1 MAIRTGGSGAG
12 GLGVVGREAQ
22 LGELARALNAG
33 TFQVV
38 ELVGEPGMGKTALLT
53 ELRIAAQPSRVA
65 AGKATEFERLPF
77 AMFSDAFGD
86 AWTDL
91 LTSVDTPDGRAALY
105 RSARSLL
112 PGAVLVLDDVHWADE
127 ASVELI
133 EHVLRHPP
141 EGPSVLAMA
150 YRPRQLPDRLATA
163 FTALAGEE
171 WWRRLEVGPLTPFEA
186 AAFCGDT
193 LSDVRRQE
201 LYVASGGNPFYLD
214 ALLRLDPGDRDE
226 LPDTVRAVLIGELA
240 GLAPPVRMVAQAA
253 AVLGEEFEAG
263 LIGAV
268 AQTGDI
274 ETLTALDELIAR
286 DLIRQSLVGQRFR
299 FRHPLLRSVVYGSA
313 GAGWRIGAHGRAAQ
327 LLADRGASLAVQAV
341 HLERSATIGD
351 AGAVEV
357 LVRAADQA
365 SSLAPARAAHWL
377 REALR
382 LLGDRAADQ
391 PELSMRLAHTLAVA
405 GQLGESREILHEVLG
420 RLPAG
425 PGDQRLEAVTTLAMV
440 ERLLGSPTGV
450 KRLLLS
456 ELGTGKGKAA
466 LELEVAAGAMRGSQ
480 FATAVSWGE
489 RALESANAEGE
500 HELISTITALLALAH
515 TFYGS
520 TAEASAHLDEAV
532 RMIERAQDKML
543 TGQLESILRAGW
555 TEVFLERHDDAVRH
569 LTRGLEL
576 ARAGGRSYLLADIL
590 VGLAYAC
597 LWTGRLDE
605 ATRHAEDAFEAA
617 LLVGS
622 DELRT
627 MAAGV
632 GVAVAMWT
640 GEPANALRAA
650 EKAVS
655 EMGSAAGRGPTIAA
669 GMLAQAKL
677 LTGDP
682 AGARSTLLDIGGGET
697 LPQLE
702 FPTRAAWLRTLAHSE
717 LALGDTAAAEL
728 SVQRAEMTASVSGL
742 NGHRGHA
749 ALARGTIQLA
759 TGDPAGAAVAAA
771 ESAAAFGAVGMR
783 LYQAQAHMF
792 AGSVLEDRAAAM
804 AEFGRAKALFAA
816 CGAEPLFRQAEI
828 HQRRVGGRTRKPSQ
842 DGPPPLSDR
851 ERQIAELVAAGHTN
865 RQIAEQLF
873 MSPKTVEAHLSR
885 IFAKLGVKTRAA
897 VASAWTQGF

>member
-1 MAIRTGGSGAG
+1 VV
-12 GLGVVGREAQ
+12 GVVGRSAQ
-22 LGELARALNAG
+22 LGELARALDAA
-33 TFQVV
+33 TFRVV
-38 ELVGEPGMGKTALLT
+38 ELLGEPGMGKTALLA
-53 ELRIAAQPSRVA
+53 ELRAAAASRGARVA

-112 PGAVLVLDDVHWADE
+112 PGTVLVLDDVHWADE

-141 EGPSVLAMA
+141 EGAALLAMA

-163 FTALAGEE
+163 FSGLAREE
-171 WWRRLEVGPLTPFEA
+171 WWRRIEVGPLTPVEA
-186 AAFCGDT
+186 AEFCGET
-193 LSDVRRQE
+193 VSHVRATE
-201 LYVASGGNPFYLD
+201 LYDASGGNPFYLD

-240 GLAPPVRMVAQAA
+240 GLAPPVRLVAQAA

-268 AQTGDI
+268 AQTEDI
-274 ETLTALDELIAR
+274 DTFTALDELIAR
-286 DLIRQSLVGQRFR
+286 DLIRQSVAGQRFR

-313 GAGWRIGAHGRAAQ
+313 GAGWRIGAHGRAAR
-327 LLADRGASLAVQAV
+327 LLAERGASLAVQAT

-351 AGAVEV
+351 ARAVEV
-357 LVRAADQA
+357 LVGAADQA
-365 SSLAPARAAHWL
+365 TSLAPARAAHWL

-382 LLGDRAADQ
+382 LLGDRAVDQ

-405 GQLGESREILHEVLG
+405 GQLNESREILHEVLG

-425 PGDQRLEAVTTLAMV
+425 PSDQRLEAVTTLAMV

-466 LELEVAAGAMRGSQ
+466 LELEVAAGAMRGSH

-489 RALESANAEGE
+489 RALESATAESE
-500 HELISTITALLALAH
+500 HELIATITALLALAH

-520 TAEASAHLDEAV
+520 TAEAAAHLDNAV
-532 RMIERAQDKML
+532 RMIDRAQDKML
-543 TGQLESILRAGW
+543 MGQLESILRAGW
-555 TEVFLERHDDAVRH
+555 TEVFLERYDDAVRH

-576 ARAGGRSYLLADIL
+576 ARVSGRSYLLADLL

-597 LWTGRLDE
+597 MWTGRLDE
-605 ATRHAEDAFEAA
+605 ASRYADEAFEAA
-617 LLVGS
+617 VLVGS

-632 GVAVAMWT
+632 VVAVLLWT
-640 GEPANALRAA
+640 GEAANALRAA
-650 EKAVS
+650 EKTVS

-677 LTGDP
+677 QTGDA

-697 LPQLE
+697 LPHLE
-702 FPTRAAWLRTLAHSE
+702 FPTRAAWLRTLAHAE
-717 LALGDTAAAEL
+717 LALGDLAAAEL

-749 ALARGTIQLA
+749 SLARGTILLA
-759 TGDPAGAAVAAA
+759 KGDAAGAAEVAATA
-771 ESAAAFGAVGMR
+771 AAAFEAVDMR
-783 LYQAQAHMF
+783 LYQAQSHMF
-792 AGSVLEDRAAAM
+792 AGAALTTLEDRTRAM

-816 CGAEPLFRQAEI
+816 CGADPLFRQAEI
-828 HQRRVGGRTRKPSQ
+828 HQRRVGGRNRKPTP
-842 DGPPPLSDR
+842 DGQSPLSDR

-885 IFAKLGVKTRAA
+885 IFQKLGVKTRAA
-897 VASAWTQGF
+897 VAAAWSQGF

>member
-1 MAIRTGGSGAG
+1 MAF
-12 GLGVVGREAQ
+12 GVVGREAQ
-22 LGELARALNAG
+22 LGELTRALDADG
-33 TFQVV
+33 FRVV
-38 ELVGEPGMGKTALLT
+38 ELVGEPGMGKTALLA
-53 ELRIAAQPSRVA
+53 ELRAAAADRRARVA
-65 AGKATEFERLPF
+65 GGKATEFERLPF

-112 PGAVLVLDDVHWADE
+112 PGTVLVLDDVHWADE

-133 EHVLRHPP
+133 EHLLRHPP
-141 EGPSVLAMA
+141 EGPAVLAMA

-163 FTALAGEE
+163 FSALGRED
-171 WWRRLEVGPLTPFEA
+171 WWRRIEVGPLTPMEA
-186 AAFCGDT
+186 AQMCGEA
-193 LSDVRRQE
+193 VPAARRAE
-201 LYVASGGNPFYLD
+201 LFLASGGNPFYLD
-214 ALLRLDPGDRDE
+214 ALLRLDPGDSEE

-240 GLAPPVRMVAQAA
+240 YLAAPVRLVAQAA

-268 AQTGDI
+268 AQTDVI
-274 ETLTALDELIAR
+274 VTLDALDELIAR
-286 DLIRQSLVGQRFR
+286 DLIRQSVAGQRFQ
-299 FRHPLLRSVVYGSA
+299 FRHPLLRSVVYSSA
-313 GAGWRIGAHGRAAQ
+313 GAGWRIGAHGRAAS
-327 LLADRGASLAVQAV
+327 LLAERGASLAVQAT

-351 AGAVEV
+351 TRAVEV
-357 LVRAADQA
+357 LVKAADQA
-365 SSLAPARAAHWL
+365 TSLAPARAAHWL

-382 LLGDRAADQ
+382 LLGDRAVDQ
-391 PELSMRLAHTLAVA
+391 PSLSMRLAHTLAVA
-405 GQLGESREILHEVLG
+405 GQLNESREILHEVLG

-425 PGDQRLEAVTTLAMV
+425 PSEQRLEAVTTLAMV

-466 LELEVAAGAMRGSQ
+466 LELEVAAGAMRGSH

-489 RALESANAEGE
+489 RALESATAENE

-520 TAEASAHLDEAV
+520 TAEAAAHLDNAV
-532 RMIERAQDKML
+532 RMIDRAQDKML
-543 TGQLESILRAGW
+543 MGQLESILRAGW
-555 TEVFLERHDDAVRH
+555 TEVFLERQDDAVRH
-569 LTRGLEL
+569 LSRGLEL
-576 ARAGGRSYLLADIL
+576 ARASGRSYLLADIL

-597 LWTGRLDE
+597 LWAGRLDE
-605 ATRHAEDAFEAA
+605 AARHADEAFEAA
-617 LLVGS
+617 VLVGS

-632 GVAVAMWT
+632 VVAVRLWT
-640 GEPANALRAA
+640 GEPAIALREA
-650 EKAVS
+650 EKTVS

-677 LTGDP
+677 LTGDAP
-682 AGARSTLLDIGGGET
+682 GARSTLLEIGGGET

-702 FPTRAAWLRTLAHSE
+702 FPTRAAWLRTLVHAE
-717 LALGDTAAAEL
+717 LALGDLAAAEL
-728 SVQRAEMTASVSGL
+728 STQRAEMTASVSGL

-749 ALARGTIQLA
+749 FLARATILLA
-759 TGDPAGAAVAAA
+759 QGDPAGAAAAA
-771 ESAAAFGAVGMR
+771 TASASAFEGAGMR

-792 AGSVLEDRAAAM
+792 AGSVLADRTAAM
-804 AEFGRAKALFAA
+804 EEFGRAKALFAA

-828 HQRRVGGRTRKPSQ
+828 HQRRVGGRTRKPAADAPVQ
-842 DGPPPLSDR
+842 LSDR

-865 RQIAEQLF
+865 RVIAEQLF

-885 IFAKLGVKTRAA
+885 IFQKLGVKTRAA
-897 VASAWTQGF
+897 VAAAWTQGF